1 WAGWP
6 PAAFEEAVLRW
17 FFDHIDPLVCP
28 RPTAAAHEVAY
39 VPSGQLVLKNGD
51 AMRKGDLLL
60 CSRAPGTESERLHWP
75 QVRVVGELKSNADKD
90 GRDKAFVQL
99 ANYVREIFGTQPQR
113 SWVLAYTLCGAVMRV
128 FRFDRSGAVASTP
141 IDIHESPHVF
151 LGALKGFA
159 MMDSEQIGFDP
170 TIRWCPYAT
179 EQVYD
184 PTIHFILP
192 SLPDPFIVAG
202 GTKYRICR
210 SFLVRR
216 YAISTRGTVCWRA
229 RPFDAPEDSAW
240 VYVIKDQWRAA
251 KRDIE
256 GDFLS
261 RISPGTTGLPKYI
274 WHYNIHSSS
283 GTVVDVAGYVRGHS
297 TSVHP
302 SPQTLPA
309 PPPLTNTSRHLYQT
323 GHLLQN
329 RIKTRLIMS
338 PLGQPLLSFTSYKH
352 LLLALR
358 DAILGHRHMYLTH
371 GVVHRDVSL
380 NNVLLHPT
388 APHGFLI
395 DFDFAISRFR
405 PTLSGAR
412 FITGTFL
419 YMAIDV
425 LGGLERDAHNPIHD
439 LESFYY
445 VLLDICI
452 NYDASGTARSP

>member
-1 WAGWP
+1 WVGWP
-6 PAAFEEAVLRW
+6 QAAFEEAVLDW
-17 FFDHIDPLVCP
+17 FFDCIDPIVCP
-28 RPTAAAHEVAY
+28 RLTAAAHEVAY
-39 VPSGQLVLKNGD
+39 VPSGQLVLKSGD

-60 CSRAPGTESERLHWP
+60 CSRAPGTDSERLHWA

-90 GRDKAFVQL
+90 GRDKAFIQL

-113 SWVLAYTLCGAVMRV
+113 SWVLAYTLCGATMRV

-159 MMDSEQIGFDP
+159 TMDAEQIGFDP
-170 TIRWCPYAT
+170 TIRWCSDAK
-179 EQVYD
+179 QIGFD
-184 PTIHFILP
+184 PTIRWC
-192 SLPDPFIVAG
+192 SD
-202 GTKYRICR
+202 YRICR
-210 SFLVRR
+210 TFLVRR

-229 RPFDAPEDSAW
+229 RPFETPEDGDW

-251 KRDIE
+251 ERDIE
-256 GDFLS
+256 GDFLA
-261 RISPGTTGLPKYI
+261 RIAPGTTGLPQYI
-274 WHYNIHSSS
+274 WHDNIHSSS
-283 GTVVDVAGYVRGHS
+283 GTVVDVTGYVRGQS
-297 TSVHP
+297 TSVHSASGQSTSVHSAP
-302 SPQTLPA
+302 PQTFS
-309 PPPLTNTSRHLYQT
+309 PPPRLTNTSRHLYQT
-323 GHLLQN
+323 QHLHQN

-358 DAILGHRHMYLTH
+358 DSVLGHRHMYVTH

-395 DFDFAISRFR
+395 DFDFAISRSR
-405 PTLSGAR
+405 PSLSGAR

-425 LGGLERDAHNPIHD
+425 LAGLKRDAHNPIHD

-452 NYDASGTARSP
+452 NYDASGAPR